1 MKLPIYMDYNATT
14 PMDPRVLEAMLPYYR
29 EHFGN
34 PASSHPFGREAL
46 NAVAKARQA
55 LADLLGVLPEELI
68 FTSGATEADN
78 MAVFGT
84 AFGFQAKGLHLITQ
98 KTEHPAVLEPFRILE
113 AEGFEVTYLPVD
125 GYGRVDPAHVEQAI
139 TPRTTLISIMHAH
152 NEIGTLQPIIEI
164 GRIAR
169 EKGVVFH
176 TDAAQSFGKV
186 PFPLGRWPV
195 DLASITAHKLYGP
208 KGIGALYVR
217 GEGLRAKL
225 KPLHHGGGQELGLR
239 PGTLNVPG
247 IVGLAAAAELAT
259 AELQEES
266 GRLKGLRQKLHQGLL
281 HYTDGIRLN
290 GHPEERLPGN
300 LHVSFSGVD
309 AHLLL
314 GHVPE
319 VAVSTGSACH
329 SGASFISPVLEA
341 LGVPREWAPG
351 SVRFGLGRFST
362 EEEVEFTAH
371 KFGRTLKNLI
381 PGK

>member
-14 PMDPRVLEAMLPYYR
+14 PVDPRVLEAMLPYYR

-34 PASSHPFGREAL
+34 PASSHPFGHDAL
-46 NAVAKARQA
+46 NAVGKARKA

-78 MAVFGT
+78 MAIFGT
-84 AFGFQAKGLHLITQ
+84 AFGFQTKGLHLITQ

-125 GYGRVDPAHVEQAI
+125 GQGRVDPTHVAQAI

-152 NEIGTLQPIIEI
+152 NEIGTLQPIAEI

-169 EKGVVFH
+169 EKEVAFH

-208 KGIGALYVR
+208 KGIGALFVR
-217 GEGLRAKL
+217 GEDLRAKM

-259 AELQEES
+259 AELAEETE
-266 GRLKGLRQKLHQGLL
+266 RLKELRMKLHRGLL
-281 HYTDGIRLN
+281 HFTDAIRLN

-300 LHVSFSGVD
+300 LHLSFAGLD

-314 GHVPE
+314 AQVPE

-329 SGASFISPVLEA
+329 SGPGFLSPVLEA
-341 LGVPREWAPG
+341 LGIPREWALG

-362 EEEVEFTAH
+362 EEEVDFAVH
-371 KFGRTLKNLI
+371 KFGRALKNL
-381 PGK
+381 KQ